1 MNDDEV
7 RQAMAALETYRVQLE
22 TLAQQAQI
30 LTASAEE
37 AARARE
43 TLNAY
48 AKASEGDEIM
58 VPVGASS
65 FVTARVAP
73 APKAVVSIGNRISV
87 EKTLDEA
94 IAYMESNLAE
104 IRDALTKVN
113 ETIGEMDTAYR
124 NLQVAVQQEYQR
136 RQQ

>member
-7 RQAMAALETYRVQLE
+7 RQAMAALETYRLQLE

-43 TLNAY
+43 TLGAL

-65 FVTARVAP
+65 FVTARA
-73 APKAVVSIGNRISV
+73 AASPKAVVSIGNRVSV
-87 EKTLDEA
+87 EKGLDDA

-104 IRDALTKVN
+104 VKDALAKVN
-113 ETIGEMDTAYR
+113 DTIREMDTAYR
-124 NLQVAVQQEYQR
+124 SLQVAVQQEYQR